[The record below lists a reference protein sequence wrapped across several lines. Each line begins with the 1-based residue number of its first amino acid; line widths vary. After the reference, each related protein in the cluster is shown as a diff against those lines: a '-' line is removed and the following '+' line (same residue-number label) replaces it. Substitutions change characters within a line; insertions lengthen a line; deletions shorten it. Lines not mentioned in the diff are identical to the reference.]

1 MQAITRS
8 SLVVQTCW
16 MQYLSKS
23 FPYGVMM
30 VAAAPLILLLIQAGG
45 KELEPRHC
53 QYTTTYLSVV
63 DVRQKQSAWQ
73 ETSTQSAIQQIQ
85 ALPSIHSPIFFS
97 WYNESMINP

>member
-63 DVRQKQSAWQ
+63 RPVSHCHPYLQGRLE
-73 ETSTQSAIQQIQ
+73 ET
-85 ALPSIHSPIFFS
+85 IHKLYSL
-97 WYNESMINP
+97 